1 MFASN
6 WWVDGALSNSD
17 GRDQARESEHL
28 FDSFPSSSSLLCF
41 ILSLFSLL
49 FSLFDARLLHPP
61 LRNNS
66 ETSLTIESLDSD
78 SFRPLRPLRHILSA
92 PCVTPRVF
100 STLPQEQISMEWLY
114 AKFGEWVKHL
124 PGEEQRRLFG
134 GTAEDFYRI

>member
-1 MFASN
+1 MD
-6 WWVDGALSNSD
+6 VI
-17 GRDQARESEHL
+17 RHARTSICVPL
-28 FDSFPSSSSLLCF
+28 FRFLLRF
-41 ILSLFSLL
+41 FVFFSLYFL
-49 FSLFDARLLHPP
+49 FCFLCLTQGSCTP
-61 LRNNS
+61 LS

-78 SFRPLRPLRHILSA
+78 SFRPLRPVRHILSA
-92 PCVTPRVF
+92 PYVTPRVF